1 MSGSSSGNSE
11 SLCNNSASIARD
23 GSIRDSSR
31 SSRSL
36 CGGGESQ
43 RIYNGTSDG
52 NGGISFASAKTSC
65 TPASGDGRAVRD
77 SARRAGTSGCQPAIE
92 AGLPSGTDE
101 EDIVFAEM
109 KGDVVCLGSSILVDG
124 CQHKFVNESST
135 EESTSE
141 SSDEEGVH
149 EQMVTGPGGEV
160 RRGSLSGQ
168 SQSVGA
174 NLGAGIQVAGKSSS
188 VAASGSA
195 RKTRAPKP
203 SHKFVNESSTEE
215 STSDSNDEEGA
226 HKKTVTEEVHRGSL
240 AGASQQVTSR
250 FQNERKADQIDQM
263 VPDFISR
270 VLANFDEESSD
281 DDSSD
286 AGSTFRFTASD
297 LNPFVRIGNDSFK
310 IADKL
315 HKSKAVTVGKSPA
328 RTPSQNPVV
337 AVGRETEERAEHC
350 DNSRHPSKLSDP
362 APTSS
367 DRTKRPTSQ
376 LDGPVLRTRQ
386 STSGRTEK
394 NEQVKKPKK
403 EDQPPTRKTDV
414 NGAKRKKTRSKPAA
428 GVWSEACDSGE
439 KHEWSAIKEPR
450 NEDRSAEKTPG
461 RHGAKSSQNPVV
473 AVGRETEERAQQSG
487 YSGNPIKLSDAGQTS
502 WVNRAC
508 SRIVQQALGSTRLAD
523 PAPKKSW
530 VERQCQSIVEEQCRL
545 RLKRSPSRRDK
556 LRAASAAPGAKS
568 KSVKRDKTT
577 QKMIAQVFKLA
588 KIPAAEKLIE
598 ADVESERDSLISE
611 VLAMNFSKRPA
622 KNKIIR
628 SKERRTPAST
638 QAPAQPSATM
648 ITPPVDQV
656 PKVLKDTPASAK
668 RRQLFPKIGNVM
680 DVRLHR
686 VDEDPV

>member
-337 AVGRETEERAEHC
+337 AVGRETEERA
-350 DNSRHPSKLSDP
+350 
-362 APTSS
+362 
-367 DRTKRPTSQ
+367 
-376 LDGPVLRTRQ
+376 
-386 STSGRTEK
+386 
-394 NEQVKKPKK
+394 
-403 EDQPPTRKTDV
+403 
-414 NGAKRKKTRSKPAA
+414 
-428 GVWSEACDSGE
+428 
-439 KHEWSAIKEPR
+439 
-450 NEDRSAEKTPG
+450 
-461 RHGAKSSQNPVV
+461 
-473 AVGRETEERAQQSG
+473 QQSG